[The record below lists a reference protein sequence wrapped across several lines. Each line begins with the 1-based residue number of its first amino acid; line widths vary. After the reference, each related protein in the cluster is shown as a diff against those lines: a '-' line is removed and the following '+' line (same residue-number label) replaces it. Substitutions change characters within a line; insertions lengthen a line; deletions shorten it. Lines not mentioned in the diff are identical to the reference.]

1 MSVAEKGVK
10 RKRTAII
17 VSIVAVALSLLIAI
31 YLIVGLLLLGVG
43 GVIIAV
49 AASSISD
56 VDKGYRY
63 DTTELNGGCAIT
75 YAFGKGD
82 AVIPEEIDGLKVLVI
97 YEEAFMNDDG
107 LTSVVLPST
116 LTSIDTSAFYGC
128 TSLKEIIIPDSVEY
142 IGDDAFAMCTSLEK
156 VTVGHGTRYIGNGAF
171 SDCTSL
177 KEVVLGNHIEELGM
191 QAFYSCT
198 ALEKIN
204 IPLYMSTIGEFAFF
218 GCESLVD
225 VNFDDVFRWWAG
237 DNAISS
243 DDLFYDDKAATFLKE
258 TYNSYKWE
266 RRLDLPMT

>member
-1 MSVAEKGVK
+1 MSVAENGVK

-17 VSIVAVALSLLIAI
+17 VSIVAVVLSLIIAI
-31 YLIVGLLLLGVG
+31 YLLIGLLILGVG
-43 GVIIAV
+43 GVIIV
-49 AASSISD
+49 IAASSISD

-142 IGDDAFAMCTSLEK
+142 IGDDAFAMCTSLER
-156 VTVGHGTRYIGNGAF
+156 VTIGNSARFIGNGAF
-171 SDCTSL
+171 SDCTAL
-177 KEVVLGNHIEELGM
+177 KEAVLGSGVEEIGA
-191 QAFYSCT
+191 QAFYFCT
-198 ALEKIN
+198 ALEEITIPKSVSKIGAG
-204 IPLYMSTIGEFAFF
+204 SFF
-218 GCESLVD
+218 GCSGLT
-225 VNFDDVFRWWAG
+225 NAVFEQADNWWVG
-237 DNAISS
+237 DTQISPADLSSPELAIWH
-243 DDLFYDDKAATFLKE
+243 LTDKHQAQEWIK
-258 TYNSYKWE
+258 N
-266 RRLDLPMT
+266 

>member
-1 MSVAEKGVK
+1 MSVAENGVK

-17 VSIVAVALSLLIAI
+17 VSIVAVVLSLLIAI

-49 AASSISD
+49 AVFSSSD
-56 VDKGYRY
+56 TDKGYRY
-63 DTTELNGGCAIT
+63 DTTEVNGGCAIT
-75 YAFGKGD
+75 YAFGNGD
-82 AVIPEEIDGLKVLVI
+82 AVIPDEIDGLKVLVI

-177 KEVVLGNHIEELGM
+177 KEVALGSGVEEIGA
-191 QAFYSCT
+191 QAFYFCT
-198 ALEKIN
+198 ALEEITIPKSVGKI
-204 IPLYMSTIGEFAFF
+204 GAGAFF
-218 GCESLVD
+218 GCSGLT
-225 VNFDDVFRWWAG
+225 NAVFEQADNWWAG
-237 DNAISS
+237 DTQISP
-243 DDLFYDDKAATFLKE
+243 DDL
-258 TYNSYKWE
+258 SSP
-266 RRLDLPMT
+266 DLAIWHLTEKHQAQEWIKN